1 MTPTVDS
8 KGSTMEKRSIEI
20 EIFGHR
26 YQLKSEVPEAQ
37 VKRVADYVDGKMRE
51 VAQGTTSVDSLHI
64 AILTALHI
72 AQDYLQEKG
81 SNEKLL
87 QRIEEKADR
96 LDEFIALKMG

>member
-1 MTPTVDS
+1 
-8 KGSTMEKRSIEI
+8 MEKRSIEV

-26 YQLKSEVPEAQ
+26 YTLKSDVPEEQ
-37 VKRVADYVDGKMRE
+37 VKRVAEYVDGKMQE
-51 VAQGTTSVDSLHI
+51 VAQGTKSVDSLHI
-64 AILTALHI
+64 AMLTALNI

-81 SNEKLL
+81 TNEELL

>member
-1 MTPTVDS
+1 
-8 KGSTMEKRSIEI
+8 MEKRSIEV

-26 YQLKSEVPEAQ
+26 YTLKSDFPEEQ
-37 VKRVADYVDGKMRE
+37 VKRVAEYVDGKMRE
-51 VAQGTTSVDSLHI
+51 VAQGTKSVDSLHI
-64 AILTALHI
+64 AMLTALNI

-81 SNEKLL
+81 NTEELL